1 MSKLVYGVPGT
12 CCVWFAL
19 QCCQYFKL

>member
-1 MSKLVYGVPGT
+1 MSKLVYGGLGT

-19 QCCQYFKL
+19 QCCQ